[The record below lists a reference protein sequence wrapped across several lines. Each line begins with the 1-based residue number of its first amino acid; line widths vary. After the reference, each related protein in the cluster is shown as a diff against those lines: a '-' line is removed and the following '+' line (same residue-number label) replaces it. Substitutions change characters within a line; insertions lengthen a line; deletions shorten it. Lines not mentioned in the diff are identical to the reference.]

1 MLSSTYSMNHISTSN
16 FEFQLHVPA
25 CNQQN
30 SQYTVV
36 LHLGFR
42 TQGYRSAHLYTVGI
56 VSKSFCFQQL
66 KRIGGDPGPCA
77 MLTNV
82 SLIHNKPLMKG
93 SSQLPRTKPEHHENF
108 ERKTFLSKLRNPWA
122 HII

>member
-1 MLSSTYSMNHISTSN
+1 MNHISTSN

-30 SQYTVV
+30 SQYTAV

-66 KRIGGDPGPCA
+66 KRIGGDPGPCT

-108 ERKTFLSKLRNPWA
+108 EWKTFLSKLRNPWA